1 MQVVGNIRWGL
12 ADPVKAVLAVGAI
25 AAGCW
30 VDSASAATT
39 RDVGA
44 WDLKLQGGDRECRI
58 TLRPELSAAGH
69 VVAMP
74 VGCRRAFPILAGVS
88 LWADAGDGKLRLIDR
103 SGQPQLEFE
112 PGPDGVLTATSPEGE
127 IYRLESAGVHREVSL
142 TEAKLPEAPRQPAP
156 APEPAQATVES
167 APRLPVPKA
176 ADLPGYFSVLREK
189 SRDTGCMVTLDGKI
203 RGPGATLKA
212 HLAPACRDQG
222 IMIFDPVGWQ
232 LTAGRLILTARKGHT
247 AKFDLQP
254 DGSWLKDPADGKSMS
269 LKKM

>member
-1 MQVVGNIRWGL
+1 MRNLCKTRR
-12 ADPVKAVLAVGAI
+12 GAI
-25 AAGCW
+25 ADLGRAAVVAVAALW
-30 VDSASAATT
+30 WTDAASAATT

-44 WDLKLQGGDRECRI
+44 WDLKLQGGARECRI
-58 TLRPELSAAGH
+58 TLRPELAAAGH

-88 LWADAGDGKLRLIDR
+88 MWADVGDGRLRLNDP

-112 PGPDGVLTATSPEGE
+112 PGPDGVLTATSPQGE
-127 IYRLESAGVHREVSL
+127 IYRLESAGVHREVNL
-142 TEAKLPEAPRQPAP
+142 TEPKPPEAPIEAAAAP
-156 APEPAQATVES
+156 AAVQANTETT
-167 APRLPVPKA
+167 PRLPLPKPS
-176 ADLPGYFSVLREK
+176 DMPGYFSVLREK
-189 SRDTGCMVTLDGKI
+189 TRDTGCMVTLDGKI

-232 LTAGRLILTARKGHT
+232 LTAGRLVLTARKGHT